1 MFSLLISTIAFGTV
15 GALSTKYG
23 TDSRVDDGRRNL

>member
-1 MFSLLISTIAFGTV
+1 MFSLLISTIAFGT
-15 GALSTKYG
+15 ALSTKFG